1 MDIGSIFLILGL
13 LVIVA
18 VFISRPF
25 FERKAPKG
33 AQAGHEQSSLLA
45 ERDRLL
51 DTLQELDF
59 DYALGKIPEAEY
71 PLQRAALVQQGAQI
85 LRDLDAYAAEAPSQ
99 AAEARLEAAIAA
111 RRVETAPQPAGGNG
125 AAIRVVAASPDDNL
139 EAHDRQP
146 APGAQREIQRV
157 LPAMRQTRP
166 EIRPLLPEVRR
177 PDRMSGALICILD
190 ILSRTGLYPI

>member
-25 FERKAPKG
+25 FERKASKA

-85 LRDLDAYAAEAPSQ
+85 LRDLDTYDGRSSFPGGGSAPGSCHCS
-99 AAEARLEAAIAA
+99 
-111 RRVETAPQPAGGNG
+111 PAGGDG
-125 AAIRVVAASPDDNL
+125 ATAGG
-139 EAHDRQP
+139 RQWRSD
-146 APGAQREIQRV
+146 PG
-157 LPAMRQTRP
+157 
-166 EIRPLLPEVRR
+166 
-177 PDRMSGALICILD
+177 GGGF
-190 ILSRTGLYPI
+190 TGR

>member
-25 FERKAPKG
+25 LERKAPKV
-33 AQAGHEQSSLLA
+33 ALAGHEQSSLLA

-85 LRDLDAYAAEAPSQ
+85 LRDLDTYAAETPSQ
-99 AAEARLEAAIAA
+99 AAEARLEAAIVA

-139 EAHDRQP
+139 EALIANRRRARNEKSSGFCPQCGKPVQKSDRFCP
-146 APGAQREIQRV
+146 KCGAQT
-157 LPAMRQTRP
+157 A
-166 EIRPLLPEVRR
+166 
-177 PDRMSGALICILD
+177 
-190 ILSRTGLYPI
+190 